1 MPALDGSGAS
11 LLQGAYAQVE
21 LGANG
26 APIGAVSVEADGVD
40 PRPGDDAGSPLRD
53 LVVHG
58 AGLGTPGRTTPG
70 DVIPTP
76 GSSGAVGPGITTLPL
91 PSPPLFIPGD

>member
-1 MPALDGSGAS
+1 MMPALDGSGAS

-40 PRPGDDAGSPLRD
+40 PWPGDDAGSPLRD

-58 AGLGTPGRTTPG
+58 AGLGTPGRCDPNPR
-70 DVIPTP
+70 VLRRR
-76 GSSGAVGPGITTLPL
+76 GPGHNYAASAE
-91 PSPPLFIPGD
+91 SPALHPW

>member
-1 MPALDGSGAS
+1 VPMMPALDGSGAS

-53 LVVHG
+53 LCMVLVLVHPG
-58 AGLGTPGRTTPG
+58 A
-70 DVIPTP
+70 
-76 GSSGAVGPGITTLPL
+76 LPQAM
-91 PSPPLFIPGD
+91 